1 MIIEIDLPVLLVN
14 IADRFLLQPI
24 NTNEYVKFDIESE
37 RGIYPENIY
46 FSAAL
51 SYKLEVVATK

>member
-24 NTNEYVKFDIESE
+24 NTNEYVKFDIELE
-37 RGIYPENIY
+37 RGIYPENI
-46 FSAAL
+46 
-51 SYKLEVVATK
+51 